1 MRKRTRQMPNRNHF
15 NPRYRMSN
23 VYSTKKVEKTYG
35 ATDGGAGISE
45 SKQKELA
52 LRFLPIVKNE
62 LSRLKMRI
70 PSFLDSDDLYG
81 VALTAMM
88 RSLQKWSQESDHTFG
103 VYLRK
108 RVRGALLDELRRL
121 DVFTR
126 SARKKAKEY
135 DEVVGKLE
143 QKLKRTAT
151 EADIRKEMSL
161 TKKEFEDLMEVLR
174 PVTFLS
180 IDAPLSHEENGDQLA
195 EVLDDPVECNA
206 REQVEMKDQVSVIRE
221 RISSLPQDQQR
232 VLHLYYF
239 KELRLAE
246 IAEVFSVT
254 ESRICQLHTQAIR
267 SLKIAVSRAN

>member
-1 MRKRTRQMPNRNHF
+1 
-15 NPRYRMSN
+15 MSN

-70 PSFLDSDDLYG
+70 PRFLDSDDLYG